1 MSHVPVP
8 RYCERPFPPYSYVPG
23 SGNPHPVSDP
33 RGHMYGMVELAAIPL
48 DPANWHSSETYL
60 YAIDLFNHG
69 YFWEAHEAWEAL
81 WRAAGRSG
89 IEAVFLKGLIKLAAA
104 GVKQQENNPAG
115 VGRHT
120 RRAIELLGS
129 LSQPTYCGVKLD
141 SLLQDVQCLADDPRA
156 KIAPILLAPLPA

>member
-1 MSHVPVP
+1 MSDVPLP
-8 RYCERPFPPYSYVPG
+8 RYCERPFPTYSYVPG

-33 RGHMYGMVELAAIPL
+33 RGHMYGMVEIAAIPL
-48 DPANWHSSETYL
+48 DPVNWHTSETYM

-81 WRAAGRSG
+81 WHAAGRSG
-89 IEAVFLKGLIKLAAA
+89 TEAVFLKGLIKLAAA
-104 GVKQQENNPAG
+104 GVKQKEKNLVG
-115 VGRHT
+115 VSRHT

-129 LSQPTYCGVKLD
+129 LSLAAYCGVKLD
-141 SLLQDVQCLADDPRA
+141 LLLQDIQCLADDPKA